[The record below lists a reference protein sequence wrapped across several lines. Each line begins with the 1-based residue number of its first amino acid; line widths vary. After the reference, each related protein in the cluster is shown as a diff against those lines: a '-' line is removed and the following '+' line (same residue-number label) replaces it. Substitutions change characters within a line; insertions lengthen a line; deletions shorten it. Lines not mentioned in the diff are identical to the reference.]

1 MKGPV
6 QSGPPLPD
14 LTRFGFPAPLFLEMI
29 RGSHQRP
36 KLTKFQL
43 DRCFAELFNLKFIGQ
58 RQTRQV
64 GTHFWSTW

>member
-14 LTRFGFPAPLFLEMI
+14 FTRFGFPSSLFLEKI

-43 DRCFAELFNLKFIGQ
+43 DSRFAELFNLKFVGQ

-64 GTHFWSTW
+64 STHFRGTW